1 MDWDD
6 LRYVLA
12 LSRGRTLARAA
23 QTLGVTHTTVGRRL
37 RNIEQGLGVR
47 LFDRTPEGFLPTPAG
62 QDLTAAAEGIEG
74 EVLAAEARVLGRD
87 SELRGPLRVSTMDM
101 LYCGFQDLFASFVQ
115 RYPNV
120 ELTVT
125 TSLDHVSLTR
135 READVALRMTRTPPE
150 ELVGR
155 RVGQVQFAVYAAAS
169 LVASVG
175 PDAPLGDYPW
185 IGWDQRLDHRWFD
198 AWLADHAP
206 GARVA
211 IRFDDS
217 GRAREKAV
225 RDGLGV
231 HFMACFEGDA
241 LPGVVRVSPILE
253 PFAYDLWLL
262 TLGDLR
268 STSRVRAFLDHMVQ
282 GFAECQDRLAGSPTR
297 AVVGGVDPCSD
308 VSA

>member
-12 LSRGRTLARAA
+12 LSRCRTLARAA
-23 QTLGVTHTTVGRRL
+23 EDLGVTHTTVGRRL
-37 RNIEQGLGVR
+37 RSIEQRLGVR

-62 QDLTAAAEGIEG
+62 QDLAAVAEGIEG
-74 EVLAAEARVLGRD
+74 EVLGAEARVLGRD
-87 SELRGPLRVSTMDM
+87 TELRGTLRVATMDM

-125 TSLDHVSLTR
+125 TSPDHVSLQR
-135 READVALRMTRTPPE
+135 READVALRMTRSPPE

-155 RVGQVQFAVYAAAS
+155 RVGQLQFAVYGATS
-169 LVASVG
+169 LVQAIG
-175 PDAPLGDYPW
+175 PGAALADYPW
-185 IGWDQRLDHRWFD
+185 IGWDERLDNRWFD
-198 AWLADHAP
+198 AWLGQHAP
-206 GARVA
+206 GARVVV
-211 IRFDDS
+211 RFDDS

-241 LPGVVRVSPILE
+241 LPGVVRISPILE

-262 TLGDLR
+262 TLRDLR
-268 STSRVRAFLDHMVQ
+268 STSRVRAFLDHMVE
-282 GFAECQDRLAGSPTR
+282 GFAACQERLSGSRNTL
-297 AVVGGVDPCSD
+297 S
-308 VSA
+308 